1 MPAGPRAEASRR
13 RRATFFGVVAV
24 VISGTIAATAYTQW
38 RLRAEAI
45 SRQLDAAM
53 MYARNFEDHLTLSL
67 DVLDITVRHVG
78 AEGGEFEH
86 YADALRSAPYLR
98 SLSLL
103 GADGKTIVASSNPR
117 NVGVRVEPRSFQ
129 PATSGP
135 LEILRVGPPWIGRD
149 FHEGRPVSTARPEPA
164 ETTGFIAILRQ
175 VHHDEQRWAA
185 LVAAVNPGY
194 FINHYSR
201 GVMPEA
207 GMVDLLRYDGML
219 LLSTDEGRHPG
230 SQAGNERIVGQIDR
244 QESGQYVEEGDEGRA
259 VLVAYRAS
267 RYYPFIVVVRL
278 DKARALAAWREE
290 AKRTAAIVSLA
301 LLAALSLAG
310 LYYRRL
316 ERTAREHEAVEAEL
330 KLRGTALG
338 VAANAI
344 VITDRDGSVKWANP
358 AFCDLSGYALDET
371 LGRNLRELLKSGR
384 HAAEFYADMWDT
396 ILAGKVWQGEII
408 NRRKDGSLFHE
419 DQTITPVR
427 DASGAIRE
435 FIAVKQDITQRKA
448 SEARMEELSR
458 HLVTLQEGS
467 RRRLSGELHD
477 RTSPNLAA
485 IRINLDIL
493 AAALPAHQA
502 SDLHARLEDTRAL
515 IEDTAAS
522 IREICSDLRP
532 AVLDYAGLP
541 AALDSYAHQFSRRT
555 GIVVRVDC
563 HGCAARLPPDLETVF
578 FRVAQEGLTNC
589 AKHARAERVNLSLR
603 QSGGKVVLNVTD
615 DGVGFASARPG
626 TSAQGSGL
634 GIVIMRELV
643 EFSGGRFALES
654 RPGNGTHIHVEIEIG
669 KVQK

>member
-1 MPAGPRAEASRR
+1 MSASLRAEASHR
-13 RRATFFGVVAV
+13 RRATFFVVVAIV
-24 VISGTIAATAYTQW
+24 VAGTVAATAYTQW

-45 SRQLDAAM
+45 GRQLDAAM
-53 MYARNFEDHLTLSL
+53 MYTRNFEDHLTLSL
-67 DVLDITVRHVG
+67 DVLDITMRHM
-78 AEGGEFEH
+78 ADESRTFER
-86 YADALRSAPYLR
+86 YADALRAAPYLR
-98 SLSLL
+98 SLALL
-103 GADGKTIVASSNPR
+103 AADGSTIATSSNPR
-117 NVGVRVEPRSFQ
+117 NVGTRVELKSFL
-129 PATSGP
+129 PATPGP

-149 FHEGRPVSTARPEPA
+149 FHAGRPAGTVPPESA
-164 ETTGFIAILRQ
+164 DGTGFIAVLRQ
-175 VHHDEQRWAA
+175 VNRNEGHWDT

-194 FINHYSR
+194 FINHYGR
-201 GVMPEA
+201 TVPPDAGVVE
-207 GMVDLLRYDGML
+207 LLRYDGML
-219 LLSTDEGRHPG
+219 LLATDEARHPG
-230 SQAGNERIVGQIDR
+230 GHAGSERIVGEIER
-244 QESGQYVEEGDEGRA
+244 QESGQYEGQETDGRA
-259 VLVAYRAS
+259 ALVAYRAS
-267 RYYPFIVVVRL
+267 RHYPFIVVVRL
-278 DKARALAAWREE
+278 DKERALAPWREE

-301 LLAALSLAG
+301 LLAALGLAG
-310 LYYRRL
+310 LYYLRL
-316 ERTAREHEAVEAEL
+316 ERIARERETVEAEL

-344 VITDRDGSVKWANP
+344 VITDRAGGVKWANP
-358 AFCDLSGYALDET
+358 AFCQLTGYALDET

-384 HAAEFYADMWDT
+384 HPTEFYAEMWDT

-427 DASGAIRE
+427 DAGGEIRE
-435 FIAVKQDITQRKA
+435 FIAVKQDITQRRA

-493 AAALPAHQA
+493 AAALPADQA

-532 AVLDYAGLP
+532 AVLDYAGLA

-555 GIVVRVDC
+555 GIVVQVDC
-563 HGCAARLPPDLETVF
+563 HGCGARLPPDLETVF
-578 FRVAQEGLTNC
+578 FRIAQEALTNC
-589 AKHARAERVNLSLR
+589 AKHARAERVRLSLR
-603 QSGGKVVLNVTD
+603 QAGRQVVLDVSD
-615 DGVGFASARPG
+615 DGVGFAPGRAG
-626 TSAQGSGL
+626 TSAQGGGL

-643 EFSGGRFALES
+643 EFSGGSFALES
-654 RPGNGTHIHVEIEIG
+654 RPGNGTHIHVEIAIGEI
-669 KVQK
+669 QK